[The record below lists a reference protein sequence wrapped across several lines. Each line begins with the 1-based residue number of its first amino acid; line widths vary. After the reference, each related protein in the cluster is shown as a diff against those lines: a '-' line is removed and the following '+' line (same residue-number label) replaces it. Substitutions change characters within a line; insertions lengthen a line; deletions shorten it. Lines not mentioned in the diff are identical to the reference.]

1 MPTMIA
7 VPDEIVEAAAEA
19 ADRCGTSTEQLLIS
33 ALRNQF
39 VDLPQ
44 ELLDEMA
51 MFELAS
57 EMDIAKFEK
66 DNGLG

>member
-7 VPDEIVEAAAEA
+7 VPDEIVEAAEQA
-19 ADRCGTSTEQLLIS
+19 AHRCGSSTEQLLIS

-39 VDLPQ
+39 VDLPE

-51 MFELAS
+51 AWELAS
-57 EMDIAKFEK
+57 ETDFARVELEH
-66 DNGLG
+66 GLG